1 MKAKD
6 YGLTKQDVIE
16 MSDKYMLNI
25 GYRFPIVAQEAKGVL
40 VKDMDGDEYLDFY
53 AGIAVNSTGN
63 CNEKVV
69 AAIREQA
76 GQVMHTSLYPYSVPQ
91 ALLAKLICETIGMDR
106 IFFQNSGTE
115 ANEAMI
121 KMARKYGVEHF
132 GENHYHIVT
141 ARKSF
146 HGRTYGAM
154 SATGQPDNGCQIGF
168 KPMLPGFDYADFNDL
183 ESFRA
188 ACTENTIA
196 IMVEPVQGEGGVYP
210 ATKEF
215 LQGLRRL
222 CDERGMLLL
231 FDEVQTGWCRCG
243 ATMAFMHYGVKP
255 DAVTMAKAMGGGLP
269 IGALAATQECAMA
282 LNPGSHGSTYSGNP
296 VCCAA
301 SYAQI
306 TELLERNLAGNA
318 QEMGCYFMEQLKT
331 LPHVKEVRGLGLLVG
346 MELEDIDAVQVKVK
360 AMEKKLLVTA
370 TSDRIIRMVPPLIIT
385 KEDCDKASAILKEV
399 ILEIEATMK

>member
-6 YGLTKQDVIE
+6 YGLTKQDIIE
-16 MSDKYMLNI
+16 MSNQYMWDI
-25 GYRFPIVAQEAKGVL
+25 GYRFPIVVEES
-40 VKDMDGDEYLDFY
+40 KDTIIKDVDGGEYLDFY
-53 AGIAVNSTGN
+53 AGIAVNSAGN

-69 AAIREQA
+69 AAIQEQA
-76 GQVMHTSLYPYSVPQ
+76 AQAMHTSLYPYSVPQ

-106 IFFQNSGTE
+106 VFFQNSGTE

-121 KMARKYGVEHF
+121 KMARKYGIAKYGAE
-132 GENHYHIVT
+132 HYHIVT
-141 ARKSF
+141 AKKSF
-146 HGRTYGAM
+146 HGRTFAALT
-154 SATGQPDNGCQIGF
+154 ATGQPDSGIQKDMG
-168 KPMLPGFDYADFNDL
+168 PLLPGFSYADYNDL
-183 ESFRA
+183 ESFKA

-215 LQGLRRL
+215 LQGLRKL
-222 CDERGMLLL
+222 CDEKGMLLL

-243 ATMAFMHYGVKP
+243 ETMAYMHYGVKP
-255 DAVTMAKAMGGGLP
+255 DAVTMAKAMGGGMP
-269 IGALAATQECAMA
+269 IGAIAATEECAKA

-306 TELLERNLAGNA
+306 TELLERKLAQNA
-318 QEMGCYFMEQLKT
+318 KEMGAYFMEQLKT
-331 LPHVKEVRGLGLLVG
+331 LPDVKEVRGLGLLVG
-346 MELEDIDAVQVKVK
+346 FELNNVDAVEVKVK

-370 TSDRIIRMVPPLIIT
+370 TSNRIIRMVPPLIIT
-385 KEDCDKASAILKEV
+385 KEECDKAVAILKEA
-399 ILEIEATMK
+399 IIEVGNLDG

>member
-6 YGLTKQDVIE
+6 YGLTKQNIIE
-16 MSDKYMLNI
+16 MSDQYMLNI
-25 GYRFPIVAQEAKGVL
+25 GYRFPIVAEEAKGVL

-63 CNEKVV
+63 CNERVV

-121 KMARKYGVEHF
+121 KMARKYGIEHF
-132 GENHYHIVT
+132 GEDHYHIVT

-168 KPMLPGFDYADFNDL
+168 KPMLPGFDYAEYNDL
-183 ESFRA
+183 ESFQA

-215 LQGLRRL
+215 LQGLRKL

-243 ATMAFMHYGVKP
+243 ETMAFMHYGVKP

-269 IGALAATQECAMA
+269 IGALAATQKCANA

-306 TELLERNLAGNA
+306 TELLERNLAKNA
-318 QEMGCYFMEQLKT
+318 QEMGSYFMEQLKN

-385 KEDCDKASAILKEV
+385 KEDCDKAAAILEEV
-399 ILEIEATMK
+399 ILEIQATKK

>member
-6 YGLTKQDVIE
+6 YGLTRQDIIE
-16 MSDKYMLNI
+16 MADKYMLNI
-25 GYRFPIVAQEAKGVL
+25 GYRFPIVVEEAKDAVIR
-40 VKDMDGDEYLDFY
+40 DMDGDEYLDFY
-53 AGIAVNSTGN
+53 AGIAVNSAGN

-76 GQVMHTSLYPYSVPQ
+76 GEAMHTSLYPYSVPQ
-91 ALLAKLICETIGMDR
+91 ALLAKLICENTGMDR
-106 IFFQNSGTE
+106 VFFQNSGTE

-121 KMARKYGVEHF
+121 KMARKYGVDRF
-132 GENHYHIVT
+132 GGEHYHIVT
-141 ARKSF
+141 AKNSF

-154 SATGQPDNGCQIGF
+154 SATGQPDNGCQTGF
-168 KPMLPGFDYADFNDL
+168 KPMLPGFSYADYNDL
-183 ESFRA
+183 DSFTA
-188 ACTENTIA
+188 ACGENTVA
-196 IMVEPVQGEGGVYP
+196 VMVEPVQGEGGVYP
-210 ATKEF
+210 AKKEF

-243 ATMAFMHYGVKP
+243 ENMAYMYYGVEP

-269 IGALAATQECAMA
+269 IGALAAKEECAGA

-318 QEMGCYFMEQLKT
+318 RKIGGYFMEKLKT

-346 MELEDIDAVQVKVK
+346 LELEDVDAVQVKIK

-370 TSDRIIRMVPPLIIT
+370 TSGRIIRMVPPLIIT
-385 KEDCDKASAILKEV
+385 EKECDKAVSILREAIEEL
-399 ILEIEATMK
+399 I

>member
-6 YGLTKQDVIE
+6 YGLTKHDVIK
-16 MSDKYMLNI
+16 MSDQYMLNI
-25 GYRFPIVAQEAKGVL
+25 GYRFPIVAEEAKGVL

-63 CNEKVV
+63 CNERVV

-132 GENHYHIVT
+132 GEDHYHIVT

-183 ESFRA
+183 ESFQA

-196 IMVEPVQGEGGVYP
+196 IMVEPIQGEGGVYP

-215 LQGLRRL
+215 LQGLRKL

-243 ATMAFMHYGVKP
+243 ETMAFMHYGVKP

-269 IGALAATQECAMA
+269 IGALAATQKCAEA

-306 TELLERNLAGNA
+306 TELLEQNLAKNA
-318 QEMGCYFMEQLKT
+318 QEMGSYFMEQLKN
-331 LPHVKEVRGLGLLVG
+331 LPHVKEVRGLGLIVG

-385 KEDCDKASAILKEV
+385 KEDCDKAAAILKEA
-399 ILEIEATMK
+399 ILEIEVTMK

>member
-16 MSDKYMLNI
+16 MCNTYMWDI
-25 GYRFPIVAQEAKGVL
+25 GYRFPIVVEEAKDTII
-40 VKDMDGDEYLDFY
+40 KDVDGEEYLDFY
-53 AGIAVNSTGN
+53 AGIAVNSAGN

-69 AAIREQA
+69 AAIQEQA
-76 GQVMHTSLYPYSVPQ
+76 AQAMHTSLYPYSVPQ

-106 IFFQNSGTE
+106 VFFQNSGTE

-121 KMARKYGVEHF
+121 KMARKYGIAKYGPE
-132 GENHYHIVT
+132 HYHIVT
-141 ARKSF
+141 AKKSF
-146 HGRTYGAM
+146 HGRTFAALT
-154 SATGQPDNGCQIGF
+154 ATGQPESGIQKDMG
-168 KPMLPGFDYADFNDL
+168 PLLPGFTYADYNDL
-183 ESFRA
+183 ESFKA
-188 ACTENTIA
+188 ACTDNTVA

-215 LQGLRRL
+215 LQGLRKL
-222 CDERGMLLL
+222 CDEKGMLLL

-243 ATMAFMHYGVKP
+243 ETMAFMHYGVKP
-255 DAVTMAKAMGGGLP
+255 DAVTMAKAMGGGMP
-269 IGALAATQECAMA
+269 IGAIAATEECAKA

-306 TELLERNLAGNA
+306 TELLERNLAANA
-318 QEMGCYFMEQLKT
+318 MEMGTYFMEQLKT
-331 LPHVKEVRGLGLLVG
+331 LPDVKEVRGLGLLVG
-346 MELEDIDAVQVKVK
+346 FELNNVDAVQVKVK

-370 TSDRIIRMVPPLIIT
+370 TSNRIIRMVPPLIIT
-385 KEDCDKASAILKEV
+385 KEECDKAVTILREAIIEV
-399 ILEIEATMK
+399 GNI

>member
-6 YGLTKQDVIE
+6 FGLSKQDIVE

-25 GYRFPIVAQEAKGVL
+25 GYRFPIVVEES
-40 VKDMDGDEYLDFY
+40 KDLQIKDADGDTYLDFF
-53 AGIAVNSTGN
+53 AGIAVNSAGN

-69 AAIREQA
+69 AAIKEQA
-76 GQVMHTSLYPYSVPQ
+76 EQTMHTSLYPYSVPQ
-91 ALLAKLICETIGMDR
+91 AMLAKLICENTGMDR

-115 ANEAMI
+115 SNEAMI
-121 KMARKYGVEHF
+121 KMARKYGVEKY
-132 GENHYHIVT
+132 GPEHYHIVT
-141 ARKSF
+141 AKKSF
-146 HGRTYGAM
+146 HGRTFGAM
-154 SATGQPDNGCQIGF
+154 TATGQPDNGCQIGF
-168 KPMLPGFDYADFNDL
+168 GPLVPGFTYAEFNNL
-183 ESFRA
+183 ESFKD

-215 LQGLRRL
+215 LQGLRKL

-243 ATMAFMHYGVKP
+243 ETMAYMHYGVTP
-255 DAVTMAKAMGGGLP
+255 DAVTMAKAMGGGMP
-269 IGALAATQECAMA
+269 IGALAAKEECAKA

-306 TELLERNLAGNA
+306 TELLDCNLAQNA
-318 QEMGCYFMEQLKT
+318 KEMGAYFMEQLKT
-331 LPHVKEVRGLGLLVG
+331 LPDVKEVRGLGLLVG
-346 MELEDIDAVQVKVK
+346 LELKNTDAVAVKIK
-360 AMEKKLLVTA
+360 AMEKKMLITA
-370 TSDRIIRMVPPLIIT
+370 TSNRIIRMLPPLIVT
-385 KEDCDKASAILKEV
+385 KADCDQAIAILKEA
-399 ILEIEATMK
+399 IEEVGTQA

>member
-6 YGLTKQDVIE
+6 FGLTKQDIIE
-16 MSDKYMLNI
+16 MSDQYMLNI
-25 GYRFPIVAQEAKGVL
+25 GYRFPIVVEEAKDTT
-40 VKDMDGDEYLDFY
+40 VKDVDGDEYLDFY
-53 AGIAVNSTGN
+53 AGIAVNSAGN

-69 AAIREQA
+69 EAIREQA
-76 GQVMHTSLYPYSVPQ
+76 GQAMHTSLYPYSVPQ
-91 ALLAKLICETIGMDR
+91 ALLAKLICETIGFDR

-132 GENHYHIVT
+132 GPEHYHIVT
-141 ARKSF
+141 AKMGF
-146 HGRTYGAM
+146 HGRTFGAL

-168 KPMLPGFDYADFNDL
+168 KPMLPGFSYADFNDL
-183 ESFRA
+183 DSFKA
-188 ACTENTIA
+188 ACTENTVA

-215 LQGLRRL
+215 LQGLRKL

-243 ATMAFMHYGVKP
+243 ETMAFMHYGVKP
-255 DAVTMAKAMGGGLP
+255 DALTMAKAMGGGLP
-269 IGALAATQECAMA
+269 IGALAATENCAQA

-306 TELLERNLAGNA
+306 QELLERDLAGNA
-318 QEMGCYFMEQLKT
+318 KKMGAYFMEQLAT

-346 MELEDIDAVQVKVK
+346 VEFYDVDAVALKIR
-360 AMEKKLLVTA
+360 AMEKKLLITA
-370 TSDRIIRMVPPLIIT
+370 TSNRIIRMLPPLIIT
-385 KEDCDKASAILKEV
+385 KEDCDRAVQTLREAIGEL
-399 ILEIEATMK
+399 A

>member
-6 YGLTKQDVIE
+6 FGLTKQDIIE

-25 GYRFPIVAQEAKGVL
+25 GYRFPIVVEESKDLL
-40 VKDMDGDEYLDFY
+40 VRDAEGEEYLDFY
-53 AGIAVNSTGN
+53 AGIAVNSAGN

-76 GQVMHTSLYPYSVPQ
+76 GQTMHTSLYPYSVPQ
-91 ALLAKLICETIGMDR
+91 AVLAKLICETTGMDR

-121 KMARKYGVEHF
+121 KMARKYGV
-132 GENHYHIVT
+132 GKYGPDHYHIVT
-141 ARKSF
+141 AKKSF
-146 HGRTYGAM
+146 HGRTFGAM
-154 SATGQPDNGCQIGF
+154 AATGQPDNGCQMGF
-168 KPMLPGFDYADFNDL
+168 GPMVPGFTYAEYNNLD
-183 ESFRA
+183 SFKE
-188 ACTENTIA
+188 ACSENTAA
-196 IMVEPVQGEGGVYP
+196 IMIEPVQGEGGVYP
-210 ATKEF
+210 ATPEF
-215 LQGLRRL
+215 IKGLREL

-243 ATMAFMHYGVKP
+243 EIMAFMHYGVVP
-255 DAVTMAKAMGGGLP
+255 DAVTMAKAMGGGMP
-269 IGALAATQECAMA
+269 IGAMAAKEEYAQA

-306 TELLERNLAGNA
+306 NELLDRNLAENA
-318 QEMGCYFMEQLKT
+318 KEMGLYFMEELKT
-331 LPHVKEVRGLGLLVG
+331 LPDVKEVRGLGLLVG
-346 MELEDIDAVQVKVK
+346 LELADTDAVAVKIK

-370 TSDRIIRMVPPLIIT
+370 TSDRIIRMVPPLIVT
-385 KEDCDKASAILKEV
+385 KEDCDKAAAILREA
-399 ILEIEATMK
+399 ILEVRK